1 MILGFFFFSWL
12 VGWLAGDL
20 MLGLRQFAIDCV
32 SFEQEFEKITF
43 SGIREILFQPS
54 LVSDKTKFSP

>member
-1 MILGFFFFSWL
+1 LAGWL
-12 VGWLAGDL
+12 VIGL